1 MKTRYKISIITG
13 LILIAII
20 PQTPHIIWSVC
31 EILPDC
37 GNDLSYVS
45 GINFFGIPVDTNL
58 FDDHPEKPLGFFL
71 SGTSF
76 TSISVLITWGIRK

>member
-1 MKTRYKISIITG
+1 MKTRYKIPII
-13 LILIAII
+13 IALVFVAIV

-45 GINFFGIPVDTNL
+45 GINFFGMPVDTNL
-58 FDDHPEKPLGFFL
+58 FDDHQEKPLGFFL
-71 SGTSF
+71 LGVSF
-76 TSISVLITWGIRK
+76 TSIGTLVLWGIRK